1 MQVQGAVK
9 VPQSEQSADRMD
21 SLGSAILDSPAQPS
35 QTQQFRSH
43 VGHISR
49 QSGVF
54 FAGTV
59 FTAAAGYAF
68 KVYLARV
75 LGAEALGVYA
85 LGMTLIGF
93 LGIFNALGLPQAAV
107 RFVASYRASG
117 KVSELHALLWRGSAM
132 LVLSSAA
139 SAIVLLAVGPQVAT
153 HFYHSP
159 ALVRCLPYFALLTVF
174 AVLSGYYGKVLAGY
188 KDLTR
193 RTVIVNF
200 VGVPLMMVFSVIFIS
215 AGGGLRGYL
224 GGQIVSGVIVL
235 VLLAAGVRRFT
246 PARARLSAPNSSKL
260 PSEVWAFS
268 ASMLSIGTMEFV
280 IVQVD
285 KITLGHFA
293 SARDVGVYSLA
304 AAVVAFVPL
313 VLHSVNQI
321 FSPIIAD
328 LHTRGELVLLQRL
341 FQSLTKWV
349 VGLTLPLAAVVI
361 VFARPLMRI
370 FGHDFE
376 AGWPVLVI
384 GCAGQLVNC
393 GVGSVGFLLLMS
405 GNEKLLIRVQ
415 AVTTAVM
422 IAGSMLLVPW
432 LGMVGAAIAAASAN
446 IVMNVCN
453 LWQVRRA
460 LNISPYNRSYLS
472 LLVPTIVML
481 ALTALIRTNIFW
493 FRHDWAA
500 IGCAGMLA
508 YAVFGC
514 MMLAIGLDQD
524 DRMIGG
530 LIWRRLGGALGITS

>member
-1 MQVQGAVK
+1 MQVTGEVK
-9 VPQSEQSADRMD
+9 APRSEQNVDRVD
-21 SLGSAILDSPAQPS
+21 PRGNAILDSPARPS

-59 FTAAAGYAF
+59 FTAVAGYAF

-75 LGAEALGVYA
+75 LGAEALGIYA

-107 RFVASYRASG
+107 RFVASYRASQ
-117 KVSELHALLWRGSAM
+117 KFAELHAVLWRGTAV
-132 LVLSSAA
+132 LLLSSAA
-139 SAIVLLAVGPQVAT
+139 SAIFLLIAGPLVAT

-159 ALVRCLPYFALLTVF
+159 ALVRYLPYFASLTVF

-193 RTVIVNF
+193 RTVIVSF
-200 VGVPLMMVFSVIFIS
+200 IGVPLMMVFSVIFIS

-224 GGQIVSGVIVL
+224 GGQVVSGVIVL
-235 VLLAAGVRRFT
+235 GLLAAGVRSFT
-246 PARARLSAPNSSKL
+246 PAQARLAATGSSKL
-260 PSEVWAFS
+260 PFEVWAFS
-268 ASMLSIGTMEFV
+268 ASMLGIGTMEFM

-285 KITLGHFA
+285 KITLGYFA
-293 SARDVGVYSLA
+293 TAREVGIYSLA

-313 VLHSVNQI
+313 VLNSVNQI

-349 VGLTLPLAAVVI
+349 VGLTLPLAAVVMM
-361 VFARPLMRI
+361 FARPMMRI

-376 AGWPVLVI
+376 SGWPVLVI
-384 GCAGQLVNC
+384 GTAGQLVNC

-405 GNEKLLIRVQ
+405 GNEKRLIRVQ
-415 AVTTAVM
+415 AATTAVM
-422 IAGSMLLVPW
+422 IAGSILLVPW
-432 LGMVGAAIAAASAN
+432 LGMVGAATAAAAAN

-472 LLVPTIVML
+472 LLVPTIAML
-481 ALTALIRTNIFW
+481 ALTALIRANITR
-493 FRHDWAA
+493 FRHEWVA
-500 IGCAGMLA
+500 IGCTGMLA

-514 MMLAIGLDQD
+514 MMLAVGLDED